1 MRKSI
6 LICSLIIFFVFCN
19 LLHAQEMPKKG
30 SLYRN
35 IKYKT
40 CKRLFSALKTGDVD
54 LIKGYL
60 SGDMYERYKVLLE
73 QNEAYPDF
81 LRNFY
86 RDAEFKV
93 DRVIRNADG
102 IFVDIMI
109 DFQDGNQSIT
119 RMCLKEEKDVARNN
133 IWKVSNMV
141 NEH

>member
-1 MRKSI
+1 MKKNI
-6 LICSLIIFFVFCN
+6 LICSVIIFFVFCN
-19 LLHAQEMPKKG
+19 ILHAQEIPKKD

-40 CKRLFSALKTGDVD
+40 CKRLFRALKTGDVD
-54 LIKGYL
+54 SIKGYI

-93 DRVIRNADG
+93 SSVVRDADE

-109 DFQDGNQSIT
+109 DFQGGDRKS
-119 RMCLKEEKDVARNN
+119 V
-133 IWKVSNMV
+133 V
-141 NEH
+141 